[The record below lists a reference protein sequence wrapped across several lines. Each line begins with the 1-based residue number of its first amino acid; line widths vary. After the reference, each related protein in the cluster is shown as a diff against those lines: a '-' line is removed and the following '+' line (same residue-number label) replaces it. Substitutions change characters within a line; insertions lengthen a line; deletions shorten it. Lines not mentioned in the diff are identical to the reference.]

1 MKKEIIIDIS
11 DEGEVSIETKGFAGK
26 ACVEET
32 EFLKRILGKE
42 VHRQLTPAYYNNRNH
57 KKKYLQLCG

>member
-11 DEGEVSIETKGFAGK
+11 DEGDVSIETKGFAGK
-26 ACVEET
+26 VCVEET
-32 EFLKRILGKE
+32 GFLKKILGKE
-42 VHRQLTPAYYNNRNH
+42 THRKLTPAYYGRNH